1 MNLIKYVEEKMLTK
15 KAMPEFKAGDT
26 ITVNYKIKEGDKERI
41 QQYQGIV
48 IQRRGSG
55 TSASFTVRKVS
66 NGVGVERVFP
76 IYSPFIESIEVN
88 KEGVVRR
95 ARIYYIRNAKGKK
108 ARIEEKQY
116 GRNEEVG
123 SSCYRKSIIT
133 LLLYRKA
140 SHLRGFFIGIRS
152 IYTS

>member
-116 GRNEEVG
+116 GRNEEVAAPAE
-123 SSCYRKSIIT
+123 KEAVAT
-133 LLLYRKA
+133 EKV
-140 SHLRGFFIGIRS
+140 
-152 IYTS
+152 

>member
-1 MNLIKYVEEKMLTK
+1 MNLIKYVEEQMLSK
-15 KAMPEFKAGDT
+15 KALPSFKAGDT

-48 IQRRGSG
+48 IQRRGAG
-55 TSASFTVRKVS
+55 ASASFTVRKIS

-76 IYSPFIESIEVN
+76 LFSPFIDSIDIN

-116 GRNEEVG
+116 GGNEAAAAPAAEKEVVAAE
-123 SSCYRKSIIT
+123 KV
-133 LLLYRKA
+133 
-140 SHLRGFFIGIRS
+140 
-152 IYTS
+152 